1 MTLFTLE
8 KNKKKLRH
16 VVILYIVIT
25 AFIAFFGAVYEQYSR
40 NVQTPYMWF
49 AWVWVLGFG
58 LVPHILL
65 YFLPL
70 KKVPGLL
77 TGCVYNLGVAFITT
91 RSIYIGVTTIANT
104 PNKQWEA
111 IYLIVSLTFLIGGAI
126 LYGIGFALD
135 KESKENLDD

>member
-1 MTLFTLE
+1 
-8 KNKKKLRH
+8 
-16 VVILYIVIT
+16 
-25 AFIAFFGAVYEQYSR
+25 
-40 NVQTPYMWF
+40 MWF

-77 TGCVYNLGVAFITT
+77 SGCVYNLGVAFITT

-111 IYLIVSLTFLIGGAI
+111 IYLIVSLVFLIGGAI